1 MSSVQNGD
9 VEMFT
14 LRRSARIAEKQR
26 QKFVENISAF
36 SNFVRA
42 EPVLK
47 VKTPRKR
54 RNAVD
59 KMNVDVQEK
68 KKKRTTKKTKRI
80 KKVVDKFANLENVKF
95 NDIFPLIKKYALTEN
110 EKSEKDTILQTIIK
124 ERKSMNIDNRITELY
139 VHKNKIVIYL
149 FTQLSQVLTEYIF
162 TLQVITNHV
171 DDILS
176 YKEIDDL
183 DSIVMNQKLENICND
198 KQTAEHQMKHD
209 LQEIENLNSM
219 ICRLMM

>member
-1 MSSVQNGD
+1 MSTMQNNED

-26 QKFVENISAF
+26 QKFVENISAL
-36 SNFVRA
+36 SNFV
-42 EPVLK
+42 PVSK

-54 RNAVD
+54 TNEVD
-59 KMNVDVQEK
+59 KMNVDVQVK
-68 KKKRTTKKTKRI
+68 KKKRTAKKT
-80 KKVVDKFANLENVKF
+80 KKVVDKFANLEKVKF